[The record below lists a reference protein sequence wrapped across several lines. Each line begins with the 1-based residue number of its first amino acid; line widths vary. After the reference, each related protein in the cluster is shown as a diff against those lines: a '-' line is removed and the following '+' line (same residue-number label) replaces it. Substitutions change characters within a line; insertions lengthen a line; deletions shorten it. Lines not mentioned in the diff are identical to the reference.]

1 LAARI
6 LDCNR
11 SFVEAKKAKIC
22 NQSLKNNEK
31 GNNSVMIDNPFLG
44 DPKFSEFSKIFGLPQ
59 PPTAG
64 ETPDTA
70 LNLGNL
76 SRNRTVGGF
85 VGDAEPF
92 DFYRFSIDGLSNFV
106 LNMNN
111 LSADADVYL
120 YQDANNNDDVE
131 VDELIGSSENA
142 GTEAEQ
148 LDILVNPGSYI
159 VSVEQFEGDTNY
171 RLNLQATRLNDPPD
185 RAGNTLGNA
194 RDLGILGVD
203 VRLSDFVGT
212 ADTNDCY
219 RFTIDRDSR
228 FGAYL
233 TGLAADAD
241 IELIQDTNN
250 NGLVEDNEV
259 LDFSEGGGT
268 EAEYLSVGRLAS
280 GTYYARVSQFE
291 GNTAYQLGLFADPD
305 SAIAQEVF
313 RTISGNQTIQETLE
327 SGDSD
332 NPDRVGSF
340 ADEYL
345 LTDVRAGQEV
355 TVNLNSS
362 EFDTYIQ
369 VVNIITNELIVE
381 NDDVSDDNTNSRL
394 TFTVQ
399 PDAEYAIRVTSFD
412 QDAEGVGNYTLTTSA
427 SSPIVGA
434 IAPDQ
439 TINGTLTITDLRNAG
454 DEGSFSD
461 DYQLN
466 GINAGQQ
473 VQINLNSDQFDTYLQ
488 LVNAATGQVISF
500 NDDANPDTINS
511 QLTFTAAAGVQY
523 VVRVSSYENAV
534 TGNYTLGVTS
544 VVAPLPPPPSNVSEF
559 INRNFNDPGLRNLTL
574 NLVTDGSL
582 NRNDLLSLFDNSV
595 GSDRI
600 FTADEL
606 SDFKLIVNNSTLF
619 NTPDSVRYLTNRVI
633 QDASPNLGA
642 DQFQSIVGRW
652 LRGTEAPTP
661 IFDQDERTDTGEP
674 AKQFQLQYA
683 VVQGPLFGNVGQA
696 RIGGI
701 NQGQLGNCAFLAAL
715 GATFGPQ
722 LNDAGN
728 QASAIINNMIIDNGD
743 NTYTV
748 RFYNDRTLQAQYVT
762 VDRRVALA
770 TVSDPDAGIETGNI
784 FGARPFGTLLP
795 SNPAN
800 NPIWVPIVERAYA
813 QYRQDPNQTGQP
825 GYNAIGQGDNV
836 TDPLT
841 RVTGRRATSFF
852 TTNITF
858 EQIQTALAGGQ
869 FIEVGTPEGVQKA
882 TEGLIVDTHAYSLTN
897 AYVTQSGEQ
906 RIVVRNPW
914 GQDGY
919 QSRDGRND
927 GFLDLSF
934 EEFKTYFEDLGIA

>member
-1 LAARI
+1 MT
-6 LDCNR
+6 DNR
-11 SFVEAKKAKIC
+11 
-22 NQSLKNNEK
+22 
-31 GNNSVMIDNPFLG
+31 FLG
-44 DPKFSEFSKIFGLPQ
+44 EPKFSEFSKIFGLPE

-92 DFYRFSIDGLSNFV
+92 DFYRFSVDGLSNFV

-120 YQDANNNDDVE
+120 YQDANNNGEIE

-148 LDILVNPGSYI
+148 LDILLNAGNYI

-241 IELIQDTNN
+241 IELIQDINN

-259 LDFSEGGGT
+259 LDFSEGGET

-327 SGDSD
+327 SSDSD
-332 NPDRVGSF
+332 NRDRVGSF

-394 TFTVQ
+394 TFTVE

-412 QDAEGVGNYTLTTSA
+412 QDAEGVGNYTLTTST

-439 TINGTLTITDLRNAG
+439 TINGTLSKTDLRDAG

-466 GINAGQQ
+466 GINAGEI
-473 VQINLNSDQFDTYLQ
+473 VQINLNSAEFDTYLQ

-511 QLTFTAAAGVQY
+511 QLTFTAAAGVEY
-523 VVRVSSYENAV
+523 LVRVSSYENEV
-534 TGNYTLGVTS
+534 TGNYTLS
-544 VVAPLPPPPSNVSEF
+544 IAPLLSSAPPDDTPSDVTQF
-559 INRNFNDPGLRNLTL
+559 INNNFNDPGLRNLTL
-574 NLVTDGSL
+574 NLVADGSL

-595 GSDRI
+595 SGDRI
-600 FTADEL
+600 VSANEL

-619 NTPDSVRYLTNRVI
+619 NAPDSVRYLTNRVT
-633 QDASPNLGA
+633 QDASPDLGA
-642 DQFQSIVGRW
+642 DEFESIVGRW
-652 LRGTEAPTP
+652 FRGTEAPTA
-661 IFDQDERTDTGEP
+661 IFNQEARTDTGEP
-674 AKQFQLQYA
+674 AKEFRLQYA
-683 VVQGPLFGNVGQA
+683 ALSGPLFGINIGQP
-696 RIGGI
+696 RIGDI

-715 GATFGPQ
+715 GATFAPQ
-722 LNDAGN
+722 FDNAGN
-728 QASAIINNMIIDNGD
+728 QTSAIINNMIVDNGD

-748 RFYNDRTLQAQYVT
+748 RFYNDRTLQAEYVT
-762 VDRRVALA
+762 VDRRIAVA
-770 TVSDPDAGIETGNI
+770 TVSDPDAGIEPGNI
-784 FGARPFGTLLP
+784 FGANIAGEQLDPL
-795 SNPAN
+795 NPTNGA
-800 NPIWVPIVERAYA
+800 IWVSLVERAYA
-813 QYRQDPNQTGQP
+813 QYRQDPSQTGQP
-825 GYNAIGQGDNV
+825 GFNAIGNGDGV
-836 TDPLT
+836 APPLT
-841 RVTGRRATSFF
+841 RITGRRATQFS
-852 TTNITF
+852 TANLTF

-869 FIEVGTPEGVQKA
+869 LIQVGTPEGVKKTTA
-882 TEGLIVDTHAYSLTN
+882 GLIVDTHAYSLTN
-897 AYVTQSGEQ
+897 AYVNQSGEQ

-914 GQDGY
+914 GRDGY
-919 QSRDGRND
+919 TSRDDRDD
-927 GFLDLSF
+927 GFVDLSF
-934 EEFKTYFEDLGIA
+934 DEFKTYFEDAGIA